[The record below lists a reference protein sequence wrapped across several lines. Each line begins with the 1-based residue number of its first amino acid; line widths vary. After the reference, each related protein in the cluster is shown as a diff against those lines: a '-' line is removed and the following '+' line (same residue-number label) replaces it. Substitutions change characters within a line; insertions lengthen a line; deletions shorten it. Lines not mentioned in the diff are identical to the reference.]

1 MPILSISIII
11 LIISLIICLALKIRK
26 EKYINFLN
34 NNSIAL
40 KQLLE
45 INKKYYFYSNNNDFY
60 DKQKTYDNK
69 DYYNMV
75 SCQDYLIYQLQFI
88 GQDVLTEIKKI
99 ETNKNSYNKYCKEV
113 NSINSFGKYS
123 FEKLNY
129 NYLLSIEKELFE
141 DKKLS
146 PNLDFEITVTLDCAK
161 MNGYVY
167 DSKFENFDSN
177 QVLSLIKRLHNKN
190 GNFYNDKEIWD
201 SLCRVERA
209 EVSNELRFY
218 ILERDGHRCQK
229 CGISDKFENLEI
241 DHIKPISKGG
251 KSTPDNLQTL
261 CHQCNKEKGNSY

>member
-11 LIISLIICLALKIRK
+11 LIISLIIYLALKIRK
-26 EKYINFLN
+26 EQYINFLN

-45 INKKYYFYSNNNDFY
+45 INKKYHFYSINNNY
-60 DKQKTYDNK
+60 DKQKKYDNK

-88 GQDVLTEIKKI
+88 GQDVLKEINKI

-113 NSINSFGKYS
+113 NSINSFGKFSY
-123 FEKLNY
+123 EKLNY
-129 NYLLSIEKELFE
+129 NSLLSIEKKLFE

-146 PNLDFEITVTLDCAK
+146 PNLDFEITVTLGCAK
-161 MNGYVY
+161 MNGYVFE
-167 DSKFENFDSN
+167 SKSLNFDSK
-177 QVLSLIKRLHNKN
+177 QVLSLIKRLNNKN

-218 ILERDGHRCQK
+218 ILKRDGHRCQK